1 MINKLYNLKKMQT
14 EQKLMEKGLISSKI
28 EQIDIEILLTQN
40 SIDNARVQKFGAI
53 SDFTILTI
61 HKNTMKEHI
70 KELESQKNILNIQ
83 LEILVKEIIE
93 YQKESEQF
101 KYILDEER
109 KEKLMEKVRIE
120 NEAMEEFIQS
130 KYIKNQG

>member
-1 MINKLYNLKKMQT
+1 MIDKLYNLKKMQT
-14 EQKLMEKGLISSKI
+14 EQKLMEKGLLLSKI

-40 SIDNARVQKFGAI
+40 SIDSARVQKFGAI

-70 KELESQKNILNIQ
+70 KELENQKNILNMQ
-83 LEILVKEIIE
+83 LEILVKDIIE
-93 YQKESEQF
+93 YQKETEQF
-101 KYILDEER
+101 KYILDEQKKER
-109 KEKLMEKVRIE
+109 LQEKIRLE

-130 KYIKNQG
+130 KYISNQG